1 MINSDGKKILVN
13 TLAAVIANLTRFEIS
28 APTANKIMEEFN
40 KKLDTIEIPLTR
52 EVLIPNII
60 EPSPIKQRW
69 SQQDNTILGNI
80 KTDNME

>member
-1 MINSDGKKILVN
+1 MLVN
-13 TLAAVIANLTRFEIS
+13 MLGGVIAGLTRFEIS

-40 KKLDTIEIPLTR
+40 KKLDPIEIPKAK
-52 EVLIPNII
+52 ESVMPNII
-60 EPSPIKQRW
+60 EPLPIKQRW